1 MLHIAASS
9 GCVSTLLEI
18 LDHTRHHGGAAVCKD
33 VVSTLLEILDHT
45 RHHGG
50 AAVCKDVVS
59 TLLEILGL
67 VCLVVV
73 GF

>member
-1 MLHIAASS
+1 MDGEEA
-9 GCVSTLLEI
+9 VSTLLEI
-18 LDHTRHHGGAAVCKD
+18 LGIRKWGGG
-33 VVSTLLEILDHT
+33 TLALPL
-45 RHHGG
+45 G
-50 AAVCKDVVS
+50 VS

>member
-1 MLHIAASS
+1 ME
-9 GCVSTLLEI
+9 VSTLLEI
-18 LDHTRHHGGAAVCKD
+18 LDE
-33 VVSTLLEILDHT
+33 VSNRASLQKILG
-45 RHHGG
+45 RN
-50 AAVCKDVVS
+50 VS

>member
-1 MLHIAASS
+1 MLIMY
-9 GCVSTLLEI
+9 TDDDTI
-18 LDHTRHHGGAAVCKD
+18 K
-33 VVSTLLEILDHT
+33 
-45 RHHGG
+45 
-50 AAVCKDVVS
+50 VS

>member
-1 MLHIAASS
+1 MR
-9 GCVSTLLEI
+9 VSTLLEI
-18 LDHTRHHGGAAVCKD
+18 LDVGYAIGNVLGQL
-33 VVSTLLEILDHT
+33 VVSTLLEILAGNLEVVNLFARDII
-45 RHHGG
+45 
-50 AAVCKDVVS
+50 VS

>member
-1 MLHIAASS
+1 MAVPTAVL
-9 GCVSTLLEI
+9 VSTLLEI
-18 LDHTRHHGGAAVCKD
+18 LEYLKY
-33 VVSTLLEILDHT
+33 LDCM
-45 RHHGG
+45 RNYS
-50 AAVCKDVVS
+50 DEVS

>member
-1 MLHIAASS
+1 MIFALMFEGI
-9 GCVSTLLEI
+9 
-18 LDHTRHHGGAAVCKD
+18 KP
-33 VVSTLLEILDHT
+33 
-45 RHHGG
+45 
-50 AAVCKDVVS
+50 VS

>member
-1 MLHIAASS
+1 MPARSKQIIKHRRKDKGMESKI
-9 GCVSTLLEI
+9 EI
-18 LDHTRHHGGAAVCKD
+18 I
-33 VVSTLLEILDHT
+33 EIKEIIEKEEKTKAWGPPQEEENDRT
-45 RHHGG
+45 
-50 AAVCKDVVS
+50 VS

>member
-1 MLHIAASS
+1 MRQAYRP
-9 GCVSTLLEI
+9 VSTLLEI
-18 LDHTRHHGGAAVCKD
+18 LAGTSQPRRPDNLPCFS
-33 VVSTLLEILDHT
+33 VSTLLEILART
-45 RHHGG
+45 YVISPLEVGEE
-50 AAVCKDVVS
+50 VS

>member
-1 MLHIAASS
+1 MTDYVL
-9 GCVSTLLEI
+9 V
-18 LDHTRHHGGAAVCKD
+18 
-33 VVSTLLEILDHT
+33 VVSTLLEIL
-45 RHHGG
+45 GG
-50 AAVCKDVVS
+50 QGKRLPHRGGSCKVS